1 MSTYTT
7 NASIRTMGGIL
18 LKLTHPSASTTTPM
32 NLSLFLPQEPSPP
45 SRKVPLLIYLSGL
58 SCSPDN
64 CTEKGFLQRWASA
77 EGIAVAYPDTSP
89 RGLNLPGEADNWDF
103 GVAAGFYVDATQAPW
118 AGRYMME
125 SYITMDLP
133 GFLGAHFA
141 HRIDLARISIAGHSM
156 GGHGAL
162 SLYLKNPGLFK
173 SVSAWAPISN
183 PVCSPWGRKA
193 FRGYLGADEEAWKA
207 HDATELVK
215 GWKGDLKMLIDV
227 VSITCHVVMLMAVV
241 ALRWCVRFLSREP
254 YITTLLIT
262 DDVCFFPSFFFF

>member
-1 MSTYTT
+1 MSTYTM
-7 NASIRTMGGIL
+7 NASIHTMGGTL

-32 NLSLFLPQEPSPP
+32 NLSLFLPPS
-45 SRKVPLLIYLSGL
+45 SAGTKAPLLIYLSGL

-64 CTEKGFLQRWASA
+64 CTEKGFLHRWASTH
-77 EGIAVAYPDTSP
+77 GIAVAYPDTSP
-89 RGLNLPGEADNWDF
+89 RGLGLPGEADNWDF

-125 SYITMDLP
+125 SYVTMDLP
-133 GFLGAHFA
+133 GFLGAEFGHC
-141 HRIDLARISIAGHSM
+141 IDLARMSIAGHSM

-162 SLYLKNPGLFK
+162 SLYLKHPGLFR

-183 PVCSPWGRKA
+183 PVRAPWGQKA
-193 FRGYLGADEEAWKA
+193 FRGYLGPDQDAWKA

-227 VSITCHVVMLMAVV
+227 VSIAV
-241 ALRWCVRFLSREP
+241 AS
-254 YITTLLIT
+254 
-262 DDVCFFPSFFFF
+262 